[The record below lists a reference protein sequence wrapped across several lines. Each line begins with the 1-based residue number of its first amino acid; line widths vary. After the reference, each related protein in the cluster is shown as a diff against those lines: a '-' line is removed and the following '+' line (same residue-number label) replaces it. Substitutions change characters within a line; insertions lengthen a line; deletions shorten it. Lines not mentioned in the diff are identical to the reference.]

1 MGPTAH
7 EQYAASPSTTG
18 LPSYYYGEPPYGRE
32 YCEHCDSIE
41 LARQDDNAQQHC
53 QLPMTAA
60 AEHYSS
66 SSRHPNLISPS
77 PSPDLRCE
85 IEVEG
90 DDDVQLRL
98 MTSDAN
104 GHPLDVTDLS
114 LYYNGRQSSSST
126 SPPDLTVLVDS
137 PLSSSGDGHRR
148 DGGGHSPDSVT
159 NSGGSASL
167 TSKNT
172 TLDSAR
178 LNDTLDSGFVTTKG
192 SDKGENLLNDTFD
205 SDHTTTGLLL
215 RGGGE
220 RSSSHHEQQPMTTIF
235 DCEQGCFISV
245 EEYNRRYGRA
255 EKLWYEQ

>member
-1 MGPTAH
+1 M
-7 EQYAASPSTTG
+7 
-18 LPSYYYGEPPYGRE
+18 
-32 YCEHCDSIE
+32 
-41 LARQDDNAQQHC
+41 
-53 QLPMTAA
+53 
-60 AEHYSS
+60 
-66 SSRHPNLISPS
+66 
-77 PSPDLRCE
+77 
-85 IEVEG
+85 EG
-90 DDDVQLRL
+90 DDGDVQLRL
-98 MTSDAN
+98 MTSDEN
-104 GHPLDVTDLS
+104 GHHPLDVTDLS
-114 LYYNGRQSSSST
+114 LYYNGRQSPPSSLT

-137 PLSSSGDGHRR
+137 PLSSSGDGHRC

-192 SDKGENLLNDTFD
+192 SDKGDNLLNDTFD

-220 RSSSHHEQQPMTTIF
+220 RSSSQHHEQQPMTTIF

-245 EEYNRRYGRA
+245 EEFNRRYGRA

>member
-1 MGPTAH
+1 M
-7 EQYAASPSTTG
+7 E
-18 LPSYYYGEPPYGRE
+18 R
-32 YCEHCDSIE
+32 
-41 LARQDDNAQQHC
+41 ARQDDNAQQQQQSH
-53 QLPMTAA
+53 LPVTADA
-60 AEHYSS
+60 DHYSS
-66 SSRHPNLISPS
+66 SCHPDLLSPS

-90 DDDVQLRL
+90 DDDVHLRL
-98 MTSDAN
+98 MTSDEN
-104 GHPLDVTDLS
+104 GHHPLDVTDLS
-114 LYYNGRQSSSST
+114 LYYNGRQSPST

-148 DGGGHSPDSVT
+148 DGGGGHSPDSVT
-159 NSGGSASL
+159 NSGGGSGSASL

-192 SDKGENLLNDTFD
+192 SDKGDNLLNDTFD

-220 RSSSHHEQQPMTTIF
+220 RSSSSHHEQQPMTTIF

-245 EEYNRRYGRA
+245 EEYNRRYGHA

>member
-1 MGPTAH
+1 M
-7 EQYAASPSTTG
+7 
-18 LPSYYYGEPPYGRE
+18 
-32 YCEHCDSIE
+32 E
-41 LARQDDNAQQHC
+41 LTRQDDNSQQQRS
-53 QLPMTAA
+53 QLPLTAA
-60 AEHYSS
+60 VEHYSS
-66 SSRHPNLISPS
+66 SSRHPDLISPS
-77 PSPDLRCE
+77 PSPDLHCE

-98 MTSDAN
+98 MTSDEN

-114 LYYNGRQSSSST
+114 LYYNGRQSPPSSLT

-192 SDKGENLLNDTFD
+192 SDKGDNLLNDTFD